1 MAPETPMKG
10 LQDFDLER
18 LGDINNIDAW
28 PLAVRIIVCSL
39 VFLGVLVGGYLVHV
53 TDLQQALGDVR
64 AVEAALRKDYER
76 KFFQVAHL
84 ASYREQQNKMEKS
97 FDAILKQLPADTE
110 ASGLIDD
117 ITQIGLKNGLT
128 FTGIELQPEVEHEF
142 HVEKPIVMAVS
153 GSYHGLGLFVSD
165 LVDLSRI
172 VTMHDISI
180 RPLPDTTG
188 LQGSDGNLAMEI
200 LAKTYRYKHER
211 NDAAE

>member
-1 MAPETPMKG
+1 MKG
-10 LQDFDLER
+10 LKDFDLER
-18 LGDINNIDAW
+18 LGDINNIDSW
-28 PLAVRIIVCSL
+28 PLAVKIIVCSL
-39 VFLGVLVGGYLVHV
+39 AFLSVLVGGYLGHV

-64 AVEAALRKDYER
+64 AVEAALREDYER

-97 FDAILKQLPADTE
+97 FEAILKQLPSDTE

-117 ITQIGLKNGLT
+117 ITQIGLKNGLA

-142 HVEKPIVMAVS
+142 HVEKPIAMAVS
-153 GSYHGLGLFVSD
+153 GSYHGLGLFASD

-172 VTMHDISI
+172 VTMHNLSI

-188 LQGSDGNLAMEI
+188 LHGSGENLTMEI
-200 LAKTYRYKHER
+200 LAKTYRYKDEH
-211 NDAAE
+211 NKAAE